1 MNDRTALKPEHYRFL
16 IEKAL
21 EEDLGDRGDITSDA
35 IFSSQAGE
43 ARIVAKQEGILAGA
57 PVAAEVFRHVDGQTR
72 VEFLLEDGST
82 FAKGDEIARIA
93 GKVRSL
99 LRAERTALNF
109 LGRLSGI
116 ATFTRRFVEAV
127 EGTGCKILDTRKTT
141 PAYRVLEKY
150 AVRMGGGVNH
160 RFGLYD
166 MVLIKDNHIAAA
178 GGVSQAVERVRSYL
192 HSRGIASKIEVEVT
206 SLAQLQEALA
216 LKVDRIMLDNMS
228 LEEMRR
234 AVEIAAGRVLLEA
247 SGNVTL
253 ERVRAIAETGVDF
266 ISVGALTHSA
276 PVCDFSMR
284 MEDNQ

>member
-35 IFSSQAGE
+35 IFSSQVGE
-43 ARIVAKQEGILAGA
+43 ARIVAKQEGVLAGA

-99 LRAERTALNF
+99 LRAERTVLNF
-109 LGRLSGI
+109 LGRLSGV
-116 ATFTRRFVEAV
+116 ATLTRRFVEAV

>member
-160 RFGLYD
+160 RFGLYG

>member
-35 IFSSQAGE
+35 IFSSQVGE
-43 ARIVAKQEGILAGA
+43 ARIVTKQEGVLAGA

-99 LRAERTALNF
+99 LRAERTVLNF
-109 LGRLSGI
+109 LGRLSGV
-116 ATFTRRFVEAV
+116 ATLTRRFVEAV

>member
-192 HSRGIASKIEVEVT
+192 HSKGIASKIEVEVT